1 MAIVEKKV
9 ILTLENGETPSV
21 ERVEN
26 AIKEAGLDPVR
37 WAIVDVV
44 KNDYIILANGVETK
58 VQGKF

>member
-9 ILTLENGETPSV
+9 ILTLKDGEIPSV

-26 AIKEAGLDPVR
+26 AIIQAGLEPVR

-44 KNDYIILANGVETK
+44 ENDYVILANGVKTK
-58 VQGKF
+58 V